1 MSSPKDEARRVSG
14 SLLDPRVIDPRQEL
28 VRHDDLSEEELGQIV
43 RVLSAMRA
51 WREAEQKL
59 SFESR
64 THMKLN
70 DTDMKALR
78 YVIASMNAD
87 VAVTAGAL
95 SEHLHISTASTT
107 KLLDRLEKAG
117 HIVRRPHPT
126 DRRAVTVEIT
136 EDTHREVRRTMG
148 IQHAK
153 RFEVARRLTPAE
165 RDVVVRFLTEL
176 SETATAPV
184 AVTASPQERPT
195 GA

>member
-1 MSSPKDEARRVSG
+1 MSSAKDEARRVSG

-28 VRHDDLSEEELGQIV
+28 VRHDDISEAELEQIV
-43 RVLSAMRA
+43 RVLTAMRD

-64 THMKLN
+64 THMQLN
-70 DTDMKALR
+70 ETDMKALR
-78 YVIASMNAD
+78 YIIASMNAD

-117 HIVRRPHPT
+117 HIERKPHPT

-136 EDTHREVRRTMG
+136 EDTHRQVRRTMG
-148 IQHAK
+148 VQHAR
-153 RFEVARRLTPAE
+153 RFEVAKALTPGE
-165 RDVVVRFLTEL
+165 RDVVVRFLTAL
-176 SETATAPV
+176 TETT
-184 AVTASPQERPT
+184 TPT
-195 GA
+195 PEA